1 MSDAK
6 QGIYWTVDDVKYY
19 RQGDALIAAEQASSK
34 IKFHYHNDAFGR
46 FNWEIE
52 PAQSF
57 EELCVIRARQLR
69 DNYKYLRLWY
79 SGGADSHTVLRTFLD
94 NNIHIDEIVMIRVGV
109 IDRFDT
115 LANVEINQR
124 SVPYLE
130 SIRPSIPKTK
140 VSIIDMDAQH
150 YIDYYKSEWFLES
163 SIWDFADDT
172 GIVISS
178 HESILR
184 AGLTI
189 PDDCAEITGG
199 DKPKIIRHEGTY
211 YVPIVDSA
219 FPYLHIKNLEEFYIS
234 PNLPELHSK
243 QSHAMK
249 HILENTFPKD
259 QNITHHIY
267 HPGTINRT
275 FKEHWYNCCRTV
287 INPELDVGK
296 GWELIT
302 PKSHIRIVE
311 ARDRSEETL
320 KHYLGS
326 LNEFQQTVG
335 SQWGEDHLPPPG
347 NIAGIYSIGKYK
359 NER

>member
-6 QGIYWTVDDVKYY
+6 ESIYWTVNGTKHY
-19 RQGDALIAAEQASSK
+19 RQGDALLAAAASNSN
-34 IKFHYHNDAFGR
+34 IKFYYHHDTFKE
-46 FNWEIE
+46 FNWEVE
-52 PAQSF
+52 PPQSF
-57 EELCVIRARQLR
+57 DDLCLIRAQQLR

-79 SGGADSHTVLRTFLD
+79 SGGADSHTVLRTFMD

-124 SVPYLE
+124 STPYLQ
-130 SIRPSIPKTK
+130 SIQPSIPKTK
-140 VSIIDMDAQH
+140 ISIIDLAAHH
-150 YIDYYKSEWFLES
+150 YVDYYKSDWFLQAP
-163 SIWDFADDT
+163 IWVFAEDT
-172 GIVISS
+172 GIVISNQ
-178 HESILR
+178 ESILR

-189 PDDCAEITGG
+189 PDGCAEITGG
-199 DKPKIIRHEGTY
+199 DKPKIIRHDDVY
-211 YVPIVDSA
+211 YVPIVDSM
-219 FPYLHIKNLEEFYIS
+219 FPYLHITNLEEFYIT

-243 QSHAMK
+243 QSHVMK
-249 HILENTFPKD
+249 HILEKTFPKD

-267 HPGTINRT
+267 DPKNIDRT
-275 FKEHWYNCCRTV
+275 FKELWYNCCRTV

-311 ARDRSEETL
+311 ARGRSEETL

-326 LNEFQQTVG
+326 LNEFQQSVG
-335 SQWGEDHLPPPG
+335 SQWEETNKPPTG
-347 NIAGIYSIGKYK
+347 NISGIYSLGKYK
-359 NER
+359 HE